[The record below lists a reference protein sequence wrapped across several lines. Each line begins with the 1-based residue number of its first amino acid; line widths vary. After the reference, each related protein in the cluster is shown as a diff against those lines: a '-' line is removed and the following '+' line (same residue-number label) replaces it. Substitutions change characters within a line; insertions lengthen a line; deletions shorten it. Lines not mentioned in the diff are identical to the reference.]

1 MNGNLFPLK
10 EGIMTETN
18 DQTVPETPETTSLK
32 GRVLTRKNAKRAALI
47 GVVAAGALWLK
58 KRLNASGSVSA
69 DVHVESEP
77 DSTDN

>member
-1 MNGNLFPLK
+1 MNGNLFLKK

-32 GRVLTRKNAKRAALI
+32 DRVFTRKNAKRAAII
-47 GVVAAGALWLK
+47 GGAAAGVLWLK

-69 DVHVESEP
+69 DVHVESD